1 MLILISENEKKNR
14 YGHLKCFAK
23 RYVDHKSL
31 RWCKY
36 SGESLVGTCGRI
48 FTEVYFYALVT
59 WYKYEIHNIASY
71 DVGYYYRN
79 VFATS

>member
-1 MLILISENEKKNR
+1 MKKNR

-36 SGESLVGTCGRI
+36 SGASLVGTSGRI

-59 WYKYEIHNIASY
+59 WYKYEIHNIAPY
-71 DVGYYYRN
+71 DAGYYYRN
-79 VFATS
+79 VFVTS